1 MYAYAVG
8 EIIDRF
14 INHSESTLFDIDDS
28 GATMLAFM
36 KHPTPVEIEQFKVGT
51 NIEIRF
57 TELHNVIMIT
67 AKIGSLNWMDAPYS
81 PHLSRNLT
89 MFQIPNKNL
98 GLKLTLIL
106 VDAATGEIKYIR
118 ALGLSGM
125 FTKQLFCAIMDQKMK
140 DFDRSI
146 YEKSIYKIFST
157 YPTTKIAKISKHC
170 CKF

>member
-106 VDAATGEIKYIR
+106 VDAAT
-118 ALGLSGM
+118 
-125 FTKQLFCAIMDQKMK
+125 
-140 DFDRSI
+140 
-146 YEKSIYKIFST
+146 
-157 YPTTKIAKISKHC
+157 
-170 CKF
+170 

>member
-1 MYAYAVG
+1 MYEYAVG
-8 EIIDRF
+8 EVIDNF

-28 GATMLAFM
+28 GAAMLVFM
-36 KHPTPVEIEQFKVGT
+36 KNPTPIEIEQFKVGT

-57 TELHNVIMIT
+57 TELQNVIMIT
-67 AKIGSLNWMDAPYS
+67 AKIGLLNWMDAPYS

-98 GLKLTLIL
+98 GLKLRLIL

-118 ALGLSGM
+118 ALELSGM
-125 FTKQLFCAIMDQKMK
+125 FTKQLFCAIMEQKIR
-140 DFDRSI
+140 DFDINI
-146 YEKSIYKIFST
+146 YAKSISKIFST
-157 YPTTKIAKISKHC
+157 YPTTKIARISKHC